1 MGKLNMLGK
10 NLINTKNNNLM
21 LEVSFHLS
29 PFGSDTLHLTLK
41 SERMKRKKKK
51 TNRVTGLGIHSQVSA
66 HLNQDETSYIY
77 RT

>member
-51 TNRVTGLGIHSQVSA
+51 
-66 HLNQDETSYIY
+66 NQPSNWTRNSLTSFSSS
-77 RT
+77 